1 MVEPQLEADGHR
13 LFIYLQTDKTIF
25 VCLAQNKERD
35 DILKEVQHL
44 LIQGMGHTTHVYAER
59 VENQAIE
66 EIMAGVDYEIYAVGI
81 FVPAANKHRVVVTGY
96 GDSFMGAM
104 RSVSW
109 MDFLQRL
116 LGKGVDAL

>member
-1 MVEPQLEADGHR
+1 MVEPQLESDGDR
-13 LFIYLQTDKTIF
+13 LFIYLNTDKGIL

-44 LIQGMGHTTHVYAER
+44 LVQSMGHTTHVYAQR
-59 VENQAIE
+59 VDGPIE
-66 EIMAGVDYEIYAVGI
+66 EIIRGVDYEVYAVGI
-81 FVPAANKHRVVVTGY
+81 FIPAANKHRVVVTGY

-104 RSVSW
+104 SNVKW
-109 MDFLQRL
+109 MDFIQKI